1 MSNNHIDSTPHV
13 YMHYIY
19 IYVSTQ
25 THTHI
30 YIYTY
35 TYTYAYTR
43 IYINIYCDFR
53 IQNQS
58 HAQVHQPKHHLAVT
72 QGAFGSG
79 QLKARAGWVSQVLA
93 AIGQRVAGSTH
104 RGQGAWNNLFGKEPK
119 PASLGVLS
127 PGLLH
132 FQQAL
137 ENNSCTERGGTAQFG
152 PLEHLVYHW
161 FALDQYRSCHHS
173 L

>member
-1 MSNNHIDSTPHV
+1 M
-13 YMHYIY
+13 Y
-19 IYVSTQ
+19 
-25 THTHI
+25 I

-35 TYTYAYTR
+35 IH
-43 IYINIYCDFR
+43 IYIFTYVYIYIYIHIHIFIYIYCDFR

-93 AIGQRVAGSTH
+93 AMGQRVAGSTH
-104 RGQGAWNNLFGKEPK
+104 IGQGAWNNLFGKEPK

-137 ENNSCTERGGTAQFG
+137 ENNSCIERGGTAQSG
-152 PLEHLVYHW
+152 LLEYLVYHW

>member
-1 MSNNHIDSTPHV
+1 MYICI
-13 YMHYIY
+13 IY
-19 IYVSTQ
+19 IYLHK
-25 THTHI
+25 HTHI

-58 HAQVHQPKHHLAVT
+58 HAQVHQPKHHLAGT

-104 RGQGAWNNLFGKEPK
+104 IGQGA
-119 PASLGVLS
+119 
-127 PGLLH
+127 
-132 FQQAL
+132 
-137 ENNSCTERGGTAQFG
+137 
-152 PLEHLVYHW
+152 
-161 FALDQYRSCHHS
+161 
-173 L
+173 